1 MRKLTRPSENR
12 KASVAIGLAVG
23 FLLLVVSPATS
34 ASPDR
39 RSAGPLI
46 QVTPN
51 ELRLSQPLVALA
63 ADADHA
69 AFAFCN
75 QLVGLWRPGATAIT
89 RLGPLN
95 QWSCPPPRGLER
107 VFSLALTG
115 DRTAWAASAGGNI
128 VTNLLFLVT
137 LNQPHTITIA
147 AETDNCCRGV
157 DPDLNRIGDVY
168 GDGGFIAFSSRLKCN
183 DQGAPA
189 CATGTHPTLLS
200 QTVWRL
206 RRPPFQAPCVGKP
219 GPCSQLLTQNNVL
232 RPISVDS
239 GRIVLQLANG
249 SLIVRKN
256 TGALVHQFP
265 GLAGQTRGA
274 ELMGNRLLVLIQ
286 GKLLV
291 YSLPAGTQV
300 GMRALPNV
308 PSAGVCGLPPCPAA
322 TLQLVDASRGLVA
335 YILSGNLHLLRI
347 RDGRDRVV
355 AAATDSRFGDR
366 GLFYSYN
373 ATGPWPSRIHFMGW
387 AGLPVQP

>member
-1 MRKLTRPSENR
+1 MRKQTLASGNR
-12 KASVAIGLAVG
+12 KAAAFLCLAVSA
-23 FLLLVVSPATS
+23 LLLLVSPATS
-34 ASPDR
+34 ASPER
-39 RSAGPLI
+39 RSAGPLV
-46 QVTPN
+46 QVSPN

-75 QLVGLWRPGATAIT
+75 QLVALWRPGATTIT
-89 RLGPLN
+89 QLGPVN

-128 VTNLLFLVT
+128 ATNLLFLVMSGT
-137 LNQPHTITIA
+137 PHNITIA

-157 DPDLNRIGDVY
+157 DSDLNRIGDIY

-183 DQGAPA
+183 DHGATA
-189 CATGTHPTLLS
+189 CASGTHPSLLS

-232 RPISVDS
+232 RPLSVDS
-239 GRIVLQLANG
+239 GRIVFQLANG
-249 SLIVRKN
+249 SLIVRKS

-265 GLAGQTRGA
+265 ALAGQTRGA

-291 YSLPAGTQV
+291 YSLPAGNQV
-300 GMRALPNV
+300 STRPLPNV
-308 PSAGVCGLPPCPAA
+308 PSAGVCGMPPCPTA

-335 YILSGNLHLLRI
+335 YILSGKLHLLRI
-347 RDGRDRVV
+347 SDGRDRVV
-355 AAATDSRFGDR
+355 ATATHSRFGDK
-366 GLFYSYN
+366 GLFYSYS
-373 ATGPWPSRIHFMGW
+373 ATGPWPSRIRFLRW
-387 AGLPVQP
+387 RALPVQP